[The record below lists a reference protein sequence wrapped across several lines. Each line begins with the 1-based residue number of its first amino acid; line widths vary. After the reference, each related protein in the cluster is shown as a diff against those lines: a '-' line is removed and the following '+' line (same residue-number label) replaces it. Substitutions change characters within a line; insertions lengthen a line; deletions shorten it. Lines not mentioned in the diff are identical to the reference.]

1 MLLSKLNVKS
11 PGTRVP
17 ICVAGLVCGKQKGVA
32 RHLATPFYWALRAAR
47 HLSAPSC
54 GAGRGAEPARMR
66 GGLPRP
72 AAERPQGGSR
82 PLEALALLEV
92 VEAAEHARVIAQ
104 LRKLDAGG
112 LKDDRAQLACKRLLK
127 ARAQILLAGHDA
139 AA

>member
-1 MLLSKLNVKS
+1 M
-11 PGTRVP
+11 P

-47 HLSAPSC
+47 CLSAPGL

-66 GGLPRP
+66 GGLSPI
-72 AAERPQGGSR
+72 AERPQGGSR

-92 VEAAEHARVIAQ
+92 VEAAEHARVVAQ
-104 LRKLDAGG
+104 LRKLDTGG

-127 ARAQILLAGHDA
+127 AWAQILLAGHDA

>member
-1 MLLSKLNVKS
+1 M
-11 PGTRVP
+11 P

-47 HLSAPSC
+47 HLAAPGL
-54 GAGRGAEPARMR
+54 GAGRGAEPARR
-66 GGLPRP
+66 RCGLSPT
-72 AAERPQGGSR
+72 AERPQGGRR

-127 ARAQILLAGHDA
+127 AWAQILLAGHDA